1 MQATTLA
8 FLDLLDGQKQYV
20 VPRWQRR
27 YCWGEADIERLVAD
41 LAAIGG
47 AAENDAA
54 HYGGALLTFPEP
66 GDPGVVS
73 RIRVVDGQQRL
84 TTVSILLAC
93 IGKKLGAD
101 GDCEGWT
108 AEIIRNDRLLNPGKS
123 PELARKLRLQDG
135 DEEDYR
141 RFLADEGQSGP
152 GAVPQACRIA
162 GRLVAETDLAL
173 LLRGL
178 RRFRVVGV
186 NLGASDDPQ
195 QIFESLNA
203 TGKPLT
209 ESEKVKNWLLM
220 GLDEDTQQELHVNGW
235 RRIEEFLDAAYESE
249 RIDLFLRDLLR
260 WKTGRVVGGNR
271 VYDEFRRWA
280 RSTGNPDRSALC
292 RELVEYARLY
302 GLLTG
307 AAGRRHE
314 NRGAERALR
323 HLRDLGLG
331 AHRPLTLRLLHDAS
345 LSRTNGNETWAEDE
359 LAPTLEGIGAW
370 LTRLWLAD
378 RPVNGLN
385 RATAKLAHGLGPQD
399 GESFTDHWRDRIRG
413 LRHTAVAVPT
423 DEQVAHGIRT
433 RNAYGGS
440 SSQASMAVL
449 CALMEAEHREEA
461 PARDRDAVASDDSA
475 GLPAKEI
482 AQEQVDR
489 FAPLRGVEELLD
501 LELEHIMPR
510 KLGADWRRALGEDAE
525 NIRRRVGNLLPNLTL
540 CSAAMNASLGN
551 RPFAEKRKLYG
562 QSPIGMTRRLADEEN
577 WDEDALERRAEDL
590 TNRATHRWPWTDPKQ
605 ATGGAVHDHK
615 ELRRLFWRLLR
626 ERTGV
631 GSGKGNLFQQ
641 SGPLNPS
648 GDRIHIALSK
658 NYYQIQLWGR
668 AVERSPERTERMR
681 RYSHRIHEDMGDQ
694 DTVGDSREWAE
705 EGWTIGVVRPFYL
718 TDRDEWPEAAD
729 WIKEQY
735 ERLVAIVSD

>member
-27 YCWGEADIERLVAD
+27 YRWGEADIERLVAD

-93 IGKKLGAD
+93 IAERLGPD

-123 PELARKLRLQDG
+123 PELARKLRLQNG

-141 RFLADEGQSGP
+141 RFLAGERSSGP

-162 GRLVAETDLAL
+162 DRLVAKSDPAL

-220 GLDEDTQQELHVNGW
+220 GLDEDTQQELHENGW
-235 RRIEEFLDAAYESE
+235 LRIEKFLDAAYESE

-280 RSTGNPDRSALC
+280 RSTGNPDRSVVC

-302 GLLTG
+302 GLLAG
-307 AAGRRHE
+307 AAGRRHQ
-314 NRGAERALR
+314 NRSAERALR
-323 HLRDLGLG
+323 HLRDLGLW

-345 LSRTNGNETWAEDE
+345 TNGDDASAADE
-359 LAPTLEGIGAW
+359 LAATLENIGAW
-370 LTRLWLAD
+370 LTRLWLAE
-378 RPVNGLN
+378 RPVSGLN
-385 RATAKLAHGLGPQD
+385 RAAAELAYGPGPED
-399 GESFTDHWRDRIRG
+399 GESFTDHWLDCIRG

-461 PARDRDAVASDDSA
+461 PARDR
-475 GLPAKEI
+475 LT
-482 AQEQVDR
+482 
-489 FAPLRGVEELLD
+489 
-501 LELEHIMPR
+501 LEHILPQT
-510 KLGADWRRALGEDAE
+510 LDDDGRRALGEDAD
-525 NIRRRVGNLLPNLTL
+525 NIHWRVRNLLPNLTL
-540 CSAAMNASLGN
+540 CGAAMNASLGN

-562 QSPIGMTRRLADEEN
+562 RSPIGMTRRLADEEN

-590 TNRATHRWPWTDPKQ
+590 TNRATDRWPWTDPKQ
-605 ATGGAVHDHK
+605 TTGGAVHDHK
-615 ELRRLFWRLLR
+615 ELRRLFWRRLL
-626 ERTGV
+626 EQTGGV
-631 GSGKGNLFQQ
+631 SGQGRRGNDWQQ
-641 SGPLNPS
+641 TGPLNS
-648 GDRIHIALSK
+648 FRDCIHILVADDRIELWVRALEEGP
-658 NYYQIQLWGR
+658 GR
-668 AVERSPERTERMR
+668 TARMR
-681 RYSHRIHEDMGDQ
+681 RYSHRIHETMSDQ
-694 DTVGDSREWAE
+694 DIGGNSRKMEEWAE
-705 EGWTIGVVRPFYL
+705 DGWTVYVVRPFSL

-729 WIKEQY
+729 WISAQH
-735 ERLVAIVSD
+735 ERLAAILSD